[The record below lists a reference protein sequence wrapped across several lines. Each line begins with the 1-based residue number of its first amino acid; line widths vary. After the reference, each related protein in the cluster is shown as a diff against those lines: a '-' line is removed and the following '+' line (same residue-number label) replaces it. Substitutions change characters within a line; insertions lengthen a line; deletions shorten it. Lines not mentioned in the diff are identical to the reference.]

1 MRVRW
6 RRWKRALTALTGLP
20 IASLLASGALQG
32 QEAADF
38 DVDRAYQV
46 DSTVYAPFRVE
57 TTRPLLRA
65 LEEGELD
72 GQTSLLVMDHPEAGR
87 LALVTDQMAYHHVA
101 QGKIAGEPW
110 MVSF

>member
-1 MRVRW
+1 MRVGW
-6 RRWKRALTALTGLP
+6 TRWKRALAVSAALP
-20 IASLLASGALQG
+20 VVSIPASGALQG

-38 DVDRAYQV
+38 DIDRAYQV
-46 DSTVYAPFRVE
+46 DSTVYAPFRVKN
-57 TTRPLLRA
+57 TRPLLRS

-101 QGKIAGEPW
+101 QGEIAGEPW

>member
-1 MRVRW
+1 MGVGW
-6 RRWKRALTALTGLP
+6 RRWKRALAVSAALP
-20 IASLLASGALQG
+20 VVSIPASGALQA

-38 DVDRAYQV
+38 DINRAYQV

-57 TTRPLLRA
+57 NTRPLLRS

-101 QGKIAGEPW
+101 QGEIAGEPW

>member
-1 MRVRW
+1 MGVSW
-6 RRWKRALTALTGLP
+6 RRWKRVLTALTAVP
-20 IASLLASGALQG
+20 SASLLASGALQG

>member
-1 MRVRW
+1 MRVSW

-20 IASLLASGALQG
+20 IVSLLASGALQG

-46 DSTVYAPFRVE
+46 DSTVYAPFRAE

-101 QGKIAGEPW
+101 QGEIAGEPW

>member
-1 MRVRW
+1 MRDGW
-6 RRWKRALTALTGLP
+6 SWWKRALTAIAALP
-20 IASLLASGALQG
+20 IVSATSSPLQG
-32 QEAADF
+32 QEAVDF

-57 TTRPLLRA
+57 NTRRLLTA
-65 LEEGELD
+65 VDEGELD
-72 GQTSLLVMDHPEAGR
+72 GQTSVLVMDHPEAGR

-101 QGKIAGEPW
+101 QGEIAGEPW